1 MLAFAIEQ
9 RVDAIAQTNPRGFGK
24 LFVRQN
30 FVWPVGVWPA
40 PAAKN
45 KRVQAGFA
53 ARRDRV
59 DTRRNGFGDPGN
71 IERCASR
78 DAPLDHADA
87 RQPLYFLQHALRCAL
102 GRGENVGEAIAIIIR
117 LPRCIQ
123 RAHHPQRHHHHP
135 YARGNHQRD
144 RESLAA
150 HPPQVAQHLAV
161 QWAEPDYHIMSPGRR
176 RVGFGLLLAS
186 WPSAKRSTWSAISA
200 ITALCVI
207 KSVVVPSS
215 RLT

>member
-9 RVDAIAQTNPRGFGK
+9 RVDAIAQTDPRSFGK
-24 LFVRQN
+24 LFVRQY
-30 FVWPVGVWPA
+30 FFWPVGVWPA

-45 KRVQAGFA
+45 KRIQAGFA
-53 ARRDRV
+53 ARRDRMN
-59 DTRRNGFGDPGN
+59 TRSDGFGDPGN
-71 IERCASR
+71 IERGASS
-78 DAPLDHADA
+78 DAPLDHANA
-87 RQPLYFLQHALRCAL
+87 WQPLYFLQHAFRRAL
-102 GRGENVGEAIAIIIR
+102 GRGENVGEAIAIIIS

-135 YARGNHQRD
+135 HARGNHQRD
-144 RESLAA
+144 SESLAA

-186 WPSAKRSTWSAISA
+186 
-200 ITALCVI
+200 
-207 KSVVVPSS
+207 
-215 RLT
+215 